1 VRRCAAHAE
10 RVCGRAGGQAASLAT
25 HKRACEAPQA
35 LRIQAGIP
43 YEKKYEGISD
53 EYSLTRIFLFRYTL
67 TMKTLWTALT
77 EPNRLHIVELLRDG
91 PLTVGEIV
99 QRLGLQQPQVSKHLK
114 VLSESDI
121 VEVQPQANRRIYQL
135 RREPFQELEAWLH
148 SFRRLWEERFDRLD
162 DYLLELQ
169 AIEQNTGN
177 RIEENN
183 V

>member
-1 VRRCAAHAE
+1 
-10 RVCGRAGGQAASLAT
+10 
-25 HKRACEAPQA
+25 
-35 LRIQAGIP
+35 
-43 YEKKYEGISD
+43 
-53 EYSLTRIFLFRYTL
+53 
-67 TMKTLWTALT
+67 MKTLWTALM

-91 PLTVGEIV
+91 PLTVGEITL
-99 QRLGLQQPQVSKHLK
+99 RLGLQQPQVSKHLK

-135 RREPFQELEAWLH
+135 RREPFQELEVWLH
-148 SFRRLWEERFDRLD
+148 SFSRLWDERFDRLD